1 MEIERRFFN
10 VAELRASMEGEH
22 KPFIEGHAAVFN
34 QPSLEIFPFAPGW
47 REVIRP
53 GAFTAAIKTDDV
65 RALINH
71 NDDRLIG
78 RVSNRTLMLEE
89 DEVGLKVRIF
99 PPDTSDARDLL
110 TLIRGKYI
118 SQMSFGFRVAE
129 DGEEIDRGGKL
140 RAIKTIQNLYDVS
153 PVTQPAYPTTD
164 VGLRSRFTAQKEP
177 SDVRQIAA
185 EIINRAEFIS
195 RSQDRKEIIERAQN
209 YLSQRRINYVVRY

>member
-10 VAELRASMEGEH
+10 VAELRASMEGDH
-22 KPFIEGHAAVFN
+22 NPIIEGHAAVFN
-34 QPSLEIFPFAPGW
+34 QPSLEIFPFSPGW

-53 GAFTAAIKTDDV
+53 GAFAGAIKSDDV

-78 RVSNRTLMLEE
+78 RVSNRTLLLEE
-89 DEVGLKVRIF
+89 DEIGLKVRIY

-118 SQMSFGFRVAE
+118 SQMSFGFRVAD
-129 DGEEIDRGGKL
+129 DGEEIDRSNKL
-140 RAIKTIQNLYDVS
+140 RAIKTISHLYDVS

-164 VGLRSRFTAQKEP
+164 VGLRTRFAANEFDSEKSKEDRQK
-177 SDVRQIAA
+177 
-185 EIINRAEFIS
+185 
-195 RSQDRKEIIERAQN
+195 IIERAQK
-209 YLSQRRINYVVRY
+209 LLEPKEISYVLRY

>member
-1 MEIERRFFN
+1 MEKERRFFN
-10 VAELRASMEGEH
+10 VAELRTSMDGAH
-22 KPFIEGHAAVFN
+22 QPFIEGHAAVFN

-53 GAFTAAIKTDDV
+53 GAFATAIKTDDV

-89 DEVGLKVRIF
+89 DDVGLKVRIF
-99 PPDTSDARDLL
+99 PPDTSEARDLL
-110 TLIRGKYI
+110 TLIRGRYI

-129 DGEEIDRGGKL
+129 DGEEIDRDAKL
-140 RAIKTIQNLYDVS
+140 RAIKTISNLYDVS

-164 VGLRSRFTAQKEP
+164 VGLRSRFGTVGAIQESPAFDPEKLKAESLARAQM
-177 SDVRQIAA
+177 
-185 EIINRAEFIS
+185 
-195 RSQDRKEIIERAQN
+195 RKEIINRAQN
-209 YLSQRRINYVVRY
+209 YLSQRRIVYGLRY

>member
-1 MEIERRFFN
+1 MEKERRFFN
-10 VAELRASMEGEH
+10 IPELRASIDIDQR
-22 KPFIEGHAAVFN
+22 PIIEGHAAVFN

-53 GAFTAAIKTDDV
+53 GAFNAAIKSNDV

-89 DEVGLKVRIF
+89 DEIGLKVRIY
-99 PPDTSDARDLL
+99 PPETSDARDLL

-118 SQMSFGFRVAE
+118 SQMSFGFTVAE
-129 DGEEIDRGGKL
+129 DGEELDRDNKL
-140 RAIKTIQNLYDVS
+140 RAIKTIGTLYDVS

-164 VGLRSRFTAQKEP
+164 VGLRSRFMAQRD
-177 SDVRQIAA
+177 SDFVDQAAQILRS
-185 EIINRAEFIS
+185 EI
-195 RSQDRKEIIERAQN
+195 RKEIIERAQN

>member
-1 MEIERRFFN
+1 MEKERRFFN
-10 VAELRASMEGEH
+10 VAELRTSMDGAH
-22 KPFIEGHAAVFN
+22 QPFIEGHAAVFN

-53 GAFTAAIKTDDV
+53 GAFATAIKTDDV

-89 DEVGLKVRIF
+89 DDVGLKVRIF
-99 PPDTSDARDLL
+99 PPDTSEARDLL
-110 TLIRGKYI
+110 TLIRGRYI

-129 DGEEIDRGGKL
+129 DGEEIDRAGKL
-140 RAIKTIQNLYDVS
+140 RAIKTIQSLYDVS

-164 VGLRSRFTAQKEP
+164 VGLRGRFAAADPFDPEKLKDESLDRAQM
-177 SDVRQIAA
+177 
-185 EIINRAEFIS
+185 
-195 RSQDRKEIIERAQN
+195 RKEIINRAQN
-209 YLSQRRINYVVRY
+209 YLSQRRIVYGLRY